1 MTVQPNIVL
10 VPGAWADG
18 SCRSGVIGRL
28 QADGSLHRVLTE
40 PGLSE
45 RMSRHAGHL
54 APQLLWP
61 AVARCHREL
70 AATVARSRDGAV
82 A

>member
-1 MTVQPNIVL
+1 
-10 VPGAWADG
+10 
-18 SCRSGVIGRL
+18 
-28 QADGSLHRVLTE
+28 
-40 PGLSE
+40 
-45 RMSRHAGHL
+45 MSRHAGDL

-61 AVARCHREL
+61 AVAQSYREL